1 MNKTQK
7 LEKIYALIKAG
18 NIVAVS
24 GKHGNGYLWVAESR
38 NNPRRSYIHWQNFGS
53 SANRMGLN
61 NLRWIINVIF
71 ESKSINFAIVDSVYG
86 NNIIL
91 DD

>member
-7 LEKIYALIKAG
+7 LKDIYALIKAG

-24 GKHGNGYLWVAESR
+24 GKHANGYLWVSESR
-38 NNPRRSYIHWQNFGS
+38 FNPRRQYINWQNFGS

-61 NLRWIINVIF
+61 NLRWIVNTIF
-71 ESKSINFAIVDSVYG
+71 ESKSLNYMIVDSVYG
-86 NNIIL
+86 QNPIL
-91 DD
+91 ED